1 MFLSTFYIILDK
13 VNSYLTQ
20 IKAVTALLKDEPE
33 VLTFYGTPVK
43 LVEDY
48 YVHIGVPQ
56 APQKQSKV
64 MVDYRISR
72 GQDMSY
78 KLQGSTKNS
87 MSGVSPLSNRKMFLS
102 YHQPSFLYGTE
113 TMCLN

>member
-1 MFLSTFYIILDK
+1 MKFGADK
-13 VNSYLTQ
+13 CKLLVSGRPNK
-20 IKAVTALLKDEPE
+20 IKAVTPLLKDEPE

-78 KLQGSTKNS
+78 KLQGSTQKFNVWSEPFIKQKNVLVIS
-87 MSGVSPLSNRKMFLS
+87 SAKLSLW
-102 YHQPSFLYGTE
+102 Y
-113 TMCLN
+113 